1 MKKLICIILAF
12 VMLIGLVPFSC
23 AYAETKNGFD
33 EFDFMVLLD
42 RSTSMSTT
50 DPEDV
55 ATEAAKMFIDACEI
69 SDSRVSIARFSLDCE
84 VSRFF
89 TLNTISNRDA
99 AKKEID
105 KARKST
111 GSIVGSA
118 LLESVNF
125 LLENGAP
132 DRKKFIVLLSDG
144 GVNEDDVSKLQEAS
158 DICKENSIPVYVIGA
173 QNSSWDISD
182 ETRLSELAEQT
193 NGDFLLATSIQEV
206 PDFFR
211 SIFGKLRNTTI
222 IDGPIW
228 KGDGNY
234 HVVPVEVKDTFMS
247 YADVNVSSGG
257 KLEDVYIED
266 PNGNRV
272 EFDDVHFIRSAS
284 RLYNYIRLV
293 EPDKGTWKVYIKGAT
308 NDEIHVSY
316 IVNYAVEVVPFV
328 TKEHMTA
335 TDYGKIG
342 AKLILRGSKPA
353 NRDFYEFMSTAC
365 AIVKWDGG
373 SETVPLSY
381 DESEGCLT
389 AEYVPTGVGKHTV
402 DAYVMCE
409 YFQRQN
415 SEDKSAVFTAGNSAP
430 VVIGD
435 VEPIR
440 LDIADENN
448 MIATLYYERLFKD
461 PNGDPMTF
469 TVKGDKRKLDIS
481 EHSDS
486 FDVTA
491 DSPCE
496 GNVIVTAT
504 DSAGASADYTFPVSV
519 IDSSL
524 VQKRIITASII
535 AAALLLIVAAI
546 LCTRRVRGKLTVSME
561 GAAPKGSVSFSLES
575 MRRKLTLKE
584 IIKHAEMRY
593 LNEYCF
599 EVSSGFDEMVSENA
613 DVLNRITVSG
623 TVIAFPKKLTLR
635 SKGDCSKIRINGRPA
650 GSGKLTVTDGQYVN
664 ITVEGYDRYVIS
676 LNYSTSP
683 KSSTGNTDF

>member
-1 MKKLICIILAF
+1 MKKLICIVLTF
-12 VMLIGLVPFSC
+12 VMLTGIIPFGC

-33 EFDFMVLLD
+33 EFDFVVLLD
-42 RSTSMSTT
+42 RSTSMRTT
-50 DPEDV
+50 DPDDV

-69 SDSRVSIARFSLDCE
+69 SDSRVSIARFSLNCE
-84 VSRFF
+84 ISRFF

-99 AKKEID
+99 AKNEID
-105 KARKST
+105 KVKKST
-111 GSIVGSA
+111 GSLVGSA
-118 LLESVNF
+118 LLKSVNF
-125 LLENGAP
+125 LIENGAP

-144 GVNEDDVSKLQEAS
+144 GLNEDDVSKLQEAS
-158 DICKENSIPVYVIGA
+158 DLCEKNSIPVYIIGA
-173 QNSSWDISD
+173 QNSLWRLSD

-193 NGDFLLATSIQEV
+193 KGDFLLATSIQEV

-234 HVVPVEVKDTFMS
+234 HVVPVEVKDTFMT
-247 YADVNVSSGG
+247 YADVNVSSGR

-266 PNGNRV
+266 PDGNRV
-272 EFDDVHFIRSAS
+272 EFDDVHFIRSES

-335 TDYGKIG
+335 SDYGKIG
-342 AKLILRGSKPA
+342 AKLILRGSEPA

-373 SETVPLSY
+373 SETVPLTY

-389 AEYVPTGVGKHTV
+389 AEYAPTEVGKYTV

-430 VVIGD
+430 VAIGD
-435 VEPIR
+435 AEPIR

-448 MIATLYYERLFKD
+448 KVATIYYERLFKD
-461 PNGDPMTF
+461 PNGDPITF
-469 TVKGDKRKLDIS
+469 TVKGDKRNLDIS

-496 GNVIVTAT
+496 GNIIVTAT
-504 DSAGASADYTFPVSV
+504 DSSGASADYTLPVSV

-535 AAALLLIVAAI
+535 AAAFLLIVAAI
-546 LCTRRVRGKLTVSME
+546 LCTRRVRGRLTVSME
-561 GAAPKGSVSFSLES
+561 GAAPKGSVSFGLES
-575 MRRKLTLKE
+575 LRRKPTLKE
-584 IIKHAEMRY
+584 IISHAEMRY
-593 LNEYCF
+593 LNEYSF
-599 EVSSGFDEMVSENA
+599 QVSSGFDEMISENA
-613 DVLNRITVSG
+613 DALNRITVSG
-623 TVIAFPKKLTLR
+623 TIIAVPKKLTFR
-635 SKGDCSKIRINGRPA
+635 SKGDCGKILINGSPV
-650 GSGKLTVTDGQYVN
+650 GSGKLTMTNGQYVN
-664 ITVEGYDRYVIS
+664 ITVEGYNKYVIS
-676 LNYSTSP
+676 MNYATDT
-683 KSSTGNTDF
+683 KSSTDQYGF